1 MPPAIAILGRVA
13 TLRRRLGLGNA
24 IVIGLASMIGAGV
37 FYVWAPAADA
47 AGSGLLVGLLIA
59 AIVAS
64 LNALS
69 SAQLAMAYPV
79 SGGAYAFGRATV
91 GPLTGFAAGWLFLA
105 GKTASVGA
113 IALIAGSYLWP
124 GQAKV
129 VAVVVVAV
137 LAAINMAGIR
147 STAAASATIVF
158 FVLAGILVIIGAAV
172 LAPQANV
179 QGGGI
184 PLDAAVGTDPWGIL
198 RSAGLLFFCFA
209 GYARMATLGEEVRN
223 PRHTLPRAIIIALAI
238 TLAIYATIGL
248 LCVNLIGP
256 AALAKSAAPVAALFG
271 GQEPWDT
278 IIRIVAA
285 IACLGS
291 LVGILA
297 GLSRTSLAM
306 ARGGDLPADLG
317 RVSPRTNAPIVAE
330 ASIAVIAI
338 LGILLLDPAGLI
350 GFSSCAVLCYYAIAQ
365 VSALRQP
372 KAERWLPRIVQQA
385 GLAGCLLLAVTLP
398 WQSIVGTAV
407 VLAVGLAI
415 RRATRPRAPTVSNS

>member
-1 MPPAIAILGRVA
+1 
-13 TLRRRLGLGNA
+13 
-24 IVIGLASMIGAGV
+24 MIGAGV

-91 GPLTGFAAGWLFLA
+91 GPWTGFAAGWLFLA
-105 GKTASVGA
+105 GKTASAGA

-124 GQAKV
+124 EQARV

-137 LAAINMAGIR
+137 LAVVNMTGIR

-158 FVLAGILVIIGAAV
+158 FVLGGILVIIGAM
-172 LAPQANV
+172 LIAPPANV
-179 QGGGI
+179 HGGGI
-184 PLDAAVGTDPWGIL
+184 PIGAVLSADPLGVL

-238 TLAIYATIGL
+238 TLAIYATVGI
-248 LCVNLIGP
+248 LCVSLLGP
-256 AALAKSAAPVAALFG
+256 AALASSAAPVAALVG

-306 ARGGDLPADLG
+306 ARGGDLPAELG

-330 ASIAVIAI
+330 ATIAVVAI
-338 LGILLLDPAGLI
+338 LGILLLDPTGLI
-350 GFSSCAVLCYYAIAQ
+350 GFSSCAVLGYYAIAQ
-365 VSALRQP
+365 FSALRQP
-372 KAERWLPRIVQQA
+372 KAERWLPRIVQRA
-385 GLAGCLLLAVTLP
+385 GLVGCLLLAVTLP

-415 RRATRPRAPTVSNS
+415 RRLTHPRKAASNS

>member
-1 MPPAIAILGRVA
+1 VT

-47 AGSGLLVGLLIA
+47 AGSGLLVGLLVA

-91 GPLTGFAAGWLFLA
+91 GPWTGFAAGWLFLA

-124 GQAKV
+124 EQARV

-137 LAAINMAGIR
+137 LAVVNMTGIR

-158 FVLAGILVIIGAAV
+158 FVLGGILVIIGAA
-172 LAPQANV
+172 LFAPPASV

-184 PLDAAVGTDPWGIL
+184 LGTPISTDPWGIL

-238 TLAIYATIGL
+238 TLAIYATVGL
-248 LCVNLIGP
+248 LCVSLLGP

-306 ARGGDLPADLG
+306 ARGGDLPAGLS

-330 ASIAVIAI
+330 TTIAVVAI
-338 LGILLLDPAGLI
+338 LGILLLDPTGLI
-350 GFSSCAVLCYYAIAQ
+350 GFSSCAVLGYYAIAQ

-372 KAERWLPRIVQQA
+372 TAERWLPRIVQRA
-385 GLAGCLLLAVTLP
+385 GVIGCLLLAVTLP

-407 VLAVGLAI
+407 VLVVGLAI
-415 RRATRPRAPTVSNS
+415 RRLTHPRAPSIANS